1 MRLQMRCIDHQRISP
16 SALIGLFQKHP
27 SEDPLLAPSLPP
39 AVKRLV
45 WPILRRRI
53 APTQAIAID
62 EYYATQHPL
71 VVHARFAMGLRK
83 KKVSAWPAAHRSA
96 SKGRSCHRSVF
107 GAVNHAAQQKSMHPD
122 PKVHHPEYNFNDE
135 AIPAGCSW
143 WAEIVER
150 RMPAAQL
157 RS

>member
-1 MRLQMRCIDHQRISP
+1 MRRIDHQRISP
-16 SALIGLFQKHP
+16 SALIGQFQKHP

-62 EYYATQHPL
+62 EYYALNTRL
-71 VVHARFAMGLRK
+71 SSTRGLPWDFG
-83 KKVSAWPAAHRSA
+83 KKVSAWPSVHRSA

-122 PKVHHPEYNFNDE
+122 PNLYNSLLQRRENTKSAMDT
-135 AIPAGCSW
+135 SQLDLS
-143 WAEIVER
+143 IV
-150 RMPAAQL
+150 AKL
-157 RS
+157 S

>member
-1 MRLQMRCIDHQRISP
+1 MRRIDHQHISP
-16 SALIGLFQKHP
+16 SALIGQFQKHP

-71 VVHARFAMGLRK
+71 VVTRGLPWDFGK
-83 KKVSAWPAAHRSA
+83 KGFSLAICA
-96 SKGRSCHRSVF
+96 SLS
-107 GAVNHAAQQKSMHPD
+107 Q
-122 PKVHHPEYNFNDE
+122 
-135 AIPAGCSW
+135 
-143 WAEIVER
+143 
-150 RMPAAQL
+150 
-157 RS
+157 